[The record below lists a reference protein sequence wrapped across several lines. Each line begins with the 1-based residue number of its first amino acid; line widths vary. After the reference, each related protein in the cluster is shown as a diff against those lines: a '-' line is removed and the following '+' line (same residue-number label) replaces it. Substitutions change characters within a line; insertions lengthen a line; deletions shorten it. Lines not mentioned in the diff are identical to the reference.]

1 MHSHSIDDFRHTH
14 IFLGE
19 THERNERKMWVVIAV
34 CAAMM
39 TAEIAGGVWF
49 GSVALVADGLH
60 MSTHVGALLI
70 AALAYTYARRYAG
83 HDRLAFGTGK
93 LGDLAA
99 FTSAIVLAMI
109 ALLIGYESVERF
121 FNPVPIAF
129 NEAIPIAVLGLGVN
143 LLTAFLLRDEHDHH
157 HDDGHHHHA
166 HHHHH
171 HDDDHEHARSGRG
184 DYHQDNN
191 LRAAFV
197 HVMADVAVSVLV
209 IIGLVA
215 GRQLGWIWL
224 DPLMGLVATIVILS
238 WSWSLVRTAGAVLLD
253 ASPDPALPAKIAT
266 RLEQEGDRISDLHLW
281 RLGPGHIGAIISLVS
296 DHPES
301 PASYK
306 KRLSDVPGL
315 SHLTIEVECCPGHE

>member
-1 MHSHSIDDFRHTH
+1 MHSHSIDEFRHAH
-14 IFLGE
+14 MFLGE
-19 THERNERKMWVVIAV
+19 AHERNERKVWIVIAI

-39 TAEIAGGVWF
+39 AVEIAGGLWF

-109 ALLIGYESVERF
+109 ALLISYESVERF

-157 HDDGHHHHA
+157 HDDGHHH
-166 HHHHH
+166 
-171 HDDDHEHARSGRG
+171 
-184 DYHQDNN
+184 
-191 LRAAFV
+191 
-197 HVMADVAVSVLV
+197 
-209 IIGLVA
+209 
-215 GRQLGWIWL
+215 
-224 DPLMGLVATIVILS
+224 
-238 WSWSLVRTAGAVLLD
+238 
-253 ASPDPALPAKIAT
+253 
-266 RLEQEGDRISDLHLW
+266 
-281 RLGPGHIGAIISLVS
+281 
-296 DHPES
+296 
-301 PASYK
+301 
-306 KRLSDVPGL
+306 
-315 SHLTIEVECCPGHE
+315 